1 MKSVITN
8 LNGGDVVQTT
18 ILLVLLSVTQE
29 LAVFLIAEFSLT
41 ELMPSTL
48 YFLRGKLAYFGRNSF
63 I

>member
-41 ELMPSTL
+41 ELMPSI
-48 YFLRGKLAYFGRNSF
+48 S
-63 I
+63 

>member
-8 LNGGDVVQTT
+8 FNGGDVVQTT

-41 ELMPSTL
+41 VELIPSI
-48 YFLRGKLAYFGRNSF
+48 S
-63 I
+63 